1 MTAQKCIKC
10 VYIHRM
16 QLKKLR
22 AIIYF
27 SRVNCSHCWNQ
38 LAVTC
43 STFMQQNWQHAR
55 FRVPITFPCMFVNF
69 HSEKL
74 RFPMSKC
81 LPLAKDFSGGE
92 MVSDKISWKN
102 PKQLS
107 CDPVTPTSTFYLQ
120 SCLSE
125 MPALCGTWERQK
137 LPSIIFNKLSPG
149 RKQLQLSRCTETFQ
163 SDKLDL
169 QDPTCQKQ
177 GSASKAEIE
186 VKTCQAT
193 N

>member
-16 QLKKLR
+16 QLKKLW

-38 LAVTC
+38 SAVTC
-43 STFMQQNWQHAR
+43 FTFMQNWQHAH
-55 FRVPITFPCMFVNF
+55 FRVPITFHCMFVNF

-81 LPLAKDFSGGE
+81 LPLAKDFSEGE
-92 MVSDKISWKN
+92 MVSDKISSKN

-107 CDPVTPTSTFYLQ
+107 CDPVTPTSRFYLQ
-120 SCLSE
+120 GRLSQ
-125 MPALCGTWERQK
+125 MPALCGTWERQTTFYYFQQTITRHETVTAQQMHRNISVRQTRFTRPH
-137 LPSIIFNKLSPG
+137 LPET
-149 RKQLQLSRCTETFQ
+149 RKCF
-163 SDKLDL
+163 
-169 QDPTCQKQ
+169 
-177 GSASKAEIE
+177 KAEIE
-186 VKTCQAT
+186 VKTRQAT

>member
-27 SRVNCSHCWNQ
+27 SRLNCSHCWNQ
-38 LAVTC
+38 SAVTC

-102 PKQLS
+102 PKQSS

-120 SCLSE
+120 GRFICRVVSVRCLHFVGHDKDKNYLLLFSTNYHQ
-125 MPALCGTWERQK
+125 AGNSYSSADAQK
-137 LPSIIFNKLSPG
+137 HFS
-149 RKQLQLSRCTETFQ
+149 Q
-163 SDKLDL
+163 
-169 QDPTCQKQ
+169 
-177 GSASKAEIE
+177 
-186 VKTCQAT
+186 T